1 VPVIVV
7 HAENDIVVPWR
18 NAVTMAE
25 HSGASLHKVPHAYHS
40 WMIADPQRGADIL
53 GRLMNTELGQLL
65 RSVRREPALGEG
77 TAAADDF
84 LAPGALA
91 AVLGLAANA
100 G

>member
-1 VPVIVV
+1 MPAIVV

-25 HSGASLHKVPHAYHS
+25 HAGASLHKVPNAYHS
-40 WMIADPQRGADIL
+40 WIIADPRRGADIL
-53 GRLMNTELGQLL
+53 GHLMNTELGHLM
-65 RSVRREPALGEG
+65 RRVRRAPARGNAV
-77 TAAADDF
+77 AAADDF

-91 AVLGLAANA
+91 AALGRAADA